1 MQSGQTIAGKYRL
14 NQILGTGGMATVW
27 SAMNVF
33 TERQFAVKFLLPG
46 FAKTPEA
53 ARRFLQ
59 EAKISGRVQHP
70 NVIEIMDVGQTEDGA
85 LFLVM
90 ELLTGVS
97 LEDAIRRQNPPM
109 SVYEFVGVML
119 DVARGLSAANRA
131 GVIHRDLKPTNI
143 FMHTDREGVAVPKVL
158 DFGVSKFLLEDGRD
172 TSLTVAGTVLG
183 SPMYMSPEQAMGVS
197 DVDNRIDIFAFGAI
211 LFEGL
216 CGFRCYDAPNFNAL
230 IVTIATQQ
238 PKSID
243 AAAPYLPERL
253 RAVVRDCCMTDRKKR
268 IASFDVVIERL
279 NAILPELERSPL
291 RLPAP
296 ISASV
301 RSDPD
306 ATSAMPA
313 IVRPS
318 DRPPSFHS
326 VDIPPSG
333 GSPAP
338 WAGTV
343 AKPPPKKRFPVLPF
357 AVGGVLLASATV
369 AGGLYVAVLT
379 RRAPSV
385 TNAGLATASAS
396 VTPPVPLPSVTASAP
411 PPDPTSMSVDALP
424 VSTAP
429 KPKGFGRVTIDAA
442 PQWCNVT
449 IDGRHIG
456 PTPLANYELSSGAH
470 IVRCETA
477 GGLARTFPVQIYEG
491 QTTRHKFTTGP

>member
-27 SAMNVF
+27 SALNIF
-33 TERQFAVKFLLPG
+33 TDRQFAVKFLLPG

-70 NVIEIMDVGQTEDGA
+70 NVIEIMDVGQTEEGA

-90 ELLTGVS
+90 ELLTGIS
-97 LEDAIRRQNPPM
+97 LEGAMHRQNPSM

-119 DVARGLSAANRA
+119 DVARGLAAAQRA

-172 TSLTVAGTVLG
+172 NSLTVAGTVLG
-183 SPMYMSPEQAMGVS
+183 SPMYMSPEQAMGVA
-197 DVDNRIDIFAFGAI
+197 DIDNRTDIFAFGAI

-216 CGFRCYDAPNFNAL
+216 CGFRCFDAPNFNAL

-243 AAAPYLPERL
+243 AAAPYLPQRL

-268 IASFDVVIERL
+268 LPSFEVVIERL

-296 ISASV
+296 IGAHAPA
-301 RSDPD
+301 DPD
-306 ATSAMPA
+306 ATNAMPA

-318 DRPPSFHS
+318 DRAPSFHS
-326 VDIPPSG
+326 VDVPPSG

-343 AKPPPKKRFPVLPF
+343 SKAPPKRRFPILPF
-357 AVGGVLLASATV
+357 AVGGVLLASAVV
-369 AGGLYVAVLT
+369 AGGLYVAVVG
-379 RRAPSV
+379 RRPKAV
-385 TNAGLATASAS
+385 TTATPATATPSATVS
-396 VTPPVPLPSVTASAP
+396 VVMPSSTASTAADP
-411 PPDPTSMSVDALP
+411 PSMSVNALP
-424 VSTAP
+424 VSSGP
-429 KPKGFGRVTIDAA
+429 KPKGYGRVTIDAA

-449 IDGRHIG
+449 IDGRVAG
-456 PTPLANYELSSGAH
+456 PTPLANYELSAGSH
-470 IVRCETA
+470 VVRCETT
-477 GGLARTFPVQIYEG
+477 GGLAHSFPVQVYEG